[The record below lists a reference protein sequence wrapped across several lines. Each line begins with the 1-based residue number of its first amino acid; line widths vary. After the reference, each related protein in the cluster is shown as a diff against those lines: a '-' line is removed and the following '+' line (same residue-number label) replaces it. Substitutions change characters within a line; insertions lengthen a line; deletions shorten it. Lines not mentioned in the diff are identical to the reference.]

1 MAPVSLGGL
10 NDPGINGACI
20 CINGTLRELCTAL
33 GIPVIPVF
41 CDEDAEL
48 FHELINSAEQYPKI
62 YEKPEWFESYLVP
75 EGSAWD

>member
-20 CINGTLRELCTAL
+20 CINGTLRELCAAL
-33 GIPVIPVF
+33 GIPISPVF

-48 FHELINSAEQYPKI
+48 YPELINSMTQYPKI
-62 YEKPEWFESYLVP
+62 YEKPEWFDSYLVP